1 MYAIVEVGGMQWKVS
16 KAVTLR
22 VPKIDQEP
30 GKSVELDKVLLVVDK
45 QQVSIG
51 TPWVDNALV
60 KAKIVSHGKADK
72 IQVFKKKRRKGY
84 KVHKGHRQDYT
95 ELRIEG
101 ITLGKVEKKKT
112 AEAKPQ
118 VKKTE
123 PSPKAEPK
131 KPATPKKTPEGKTAK
146 PVKNEVKKTVQP
158 KKKEAAPKVESKAKP
173 KPKPKASGTKKEE

>member
-30 GKSVELDKVLLVVDK
+30 GKSVELDKVLLIVDK

-51 TPWVDNALV
+51 RPWVDNALV

-131 KPATPKKTPEGKTAK
+131 KPATPKKAPASKTAK

-158 KKKEAAPKVESKAKP
+158 KKKEAKANPKAKT
-173 KPKPKASGTKKEE
+173 SGTKKEE